1 MFHNLSTNNTQI
13 NNNGTTVTATPLTT
27 AHVIDIVLIIF
38 LATGFICYGGAVRA
52 AKQILHPKRQVH
64 VENYLQTSN
73 ANSNANNNANSSSV
87 TTTEGD
93 NSDSAESPR

>member
-1 MFHNLSTNNTQI
+1 MFHNLSINNTQI

-27 AHVIDIVLIIF
+27 VHVIDIVLIIF
-38 LATGFICYGGAVRA
+38 LATGFLCYGGGVRA

-64 VENYLQTSN
+64 VENYLQTY
-73 ANSNANNNANSSSV
+73 NANNNSSSV
-87 TTTEGD
+87 TATESD